1 MIIHSKIYKPR
12 VSEHYTLGWTK
23 GFLEDRGQEVSWR
36 NKKQQLSAQKRQMLM
51 SQASRKQQN
60 PVLTLY
66 VTFGGGAESRYTFYY
81 FPLQI
86 AKNYVLFYL
95 QLALPS
101 SA

>member
-1 MIIHSKIYKPR
+1 
-12 VSEHYTLGWTK
+12 
-23 GFLEDRGQEVSWR
+23 
-36 NKKQQLSAQKRQMLM
+36 MLM

-81 FPLQI
+81 FPLQK
-86 AKNYVLFYL
+86 AKKKYVLFYL